1 MLTYTLASAYT
12 TEYASIATTYADAL
26 HRAYRGSLIPV
37 PFIPAGLN
45 RRVNAAYD
53 LFRFRPYIT
62 EYHTAVIHI
71 NDLLSATVAARVSTY
86 RVRLNVVARGRA
98 RYKLLRSNTYF
109 TTNVLDY
116 AEHVRAGYINA

>member
-1 MLTYTLASAYT
+1 MLTYTG
-12 TEYASIATTYADAL
+12 YASIATTYCEAL
-26 HRAYRGSLIPV
+26 HRAYRDSLIPV
-37 PFIPAGLN
+37 PFIPSGLN
-45 RRVNAAYD
+45 HRVNAAYD
-53 LFRFRPYIT
+53 LFRRRPYIT
-62 EYHTAVIHI
+62 EYHTAVTHI